1 MPTDIFHPSDHNLS
15 APARRMF
22 LITPHATNEID
33 PLPKAVR
40 FDSDGDVVLRAVDSD
55 TDVTLTVKA
64 GETVAVR
71 ALHIRAEGTTVT
83 RIHGFS

>member
-1 MPTDIFHPSDHNLS
+1 MPTDFFHPSHHTLS

-22 LITPHATNEID
+22 LITPHPTNAID
-33 PLPKAVR
+33 PLPKALR

-55 TDVTLTVKA
+55 ADVTITVRA
-64 GETVAVR
+64 GEELAVR
-71 ALHIRAEGTTVT
+71 ALHIRASGTTVT